1 MKQKEVTIEVEME
14 RKGGGEGESQYEVHG
29 LQISLK
35 HGYQFSRG
43 IFMIVQSEDWES
55 FMQMELHCDN

>member
-43 IFMIVQSEDWES
+43 IFMIVQSED
-55 FMQMELHCDN
+55 

>member
-1 MKQKEVTIEVEME
+1 MKQEVARGGDME
-14 RKGGGEGESQYEVHG
+14 SKGSGEGESQYKVHG